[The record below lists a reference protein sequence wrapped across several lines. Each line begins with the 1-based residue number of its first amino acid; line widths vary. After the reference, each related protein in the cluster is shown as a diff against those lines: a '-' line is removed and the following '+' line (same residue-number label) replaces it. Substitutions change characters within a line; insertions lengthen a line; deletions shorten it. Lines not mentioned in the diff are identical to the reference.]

1 MDGIE
6 PQAFLFAAL
15 FVGVGVTT
23 MLRRN
28 LTLGWDDEDSK
39 REINGNAA
47 IALGFAM
54 VTAGV
59 GALVNQTFGF
69 IMFVVVWA
77 YASIVA
83 RR

>member
-1 MDGIE
+1 
-6 PQAFLFAAL
+6 
-15 FVGVGVTT
+15 
-23 MLRRN
+23 
-28 LTLGWDDEDSK
+28 
-39 REINGNAA
+39 
-47 IALGFAM
+47 M